1 MKAFLLITSLLAGS
15 YVLLDW
21 AGDNPRD
28 ARKVTKQVDNAAHT
42 VADKS
47 KRAVEQIKR

>member
-1 MKAFLLITSLLAGS
+1 MKAFLLITSIVAGS
-15 YVLLDW
+15 YFLLDW

-42 VADKS
+42 LADKS